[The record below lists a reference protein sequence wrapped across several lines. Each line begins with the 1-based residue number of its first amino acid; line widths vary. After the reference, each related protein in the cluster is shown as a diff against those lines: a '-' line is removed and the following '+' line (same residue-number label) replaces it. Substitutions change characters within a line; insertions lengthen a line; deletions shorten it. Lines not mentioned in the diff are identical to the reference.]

1 MADYSGT
8 YNQTQITVG
17 QLIEYAFRAA
27 GKTAEEQTPEYINAA
42 KQALYYILMNLSNRG
57 VNLWMLK
64 TLILGTVADQTVLTL
79 PPETIDVREANW
91 RYLVTPQISEA
102 LPLDNFDA
110 YALFDNTLSTHATS
124 TLSENWFGAF
134 YQDSQRMY
142 QVGFNAYVPGGGT
155 FTYNLI
161 LESSEDGI
169 TWTTAQE
176 LPPVTLSDKE
186 WFYYPIDPSASHYFY
201 RLRSTVS
208 QVFSLRQIVFSYT
221 QQDIPLA
228 RLNRD
233 DYWNLPNKQFP
244 SQRSLQYWFDRTINQ
259 GMYLWPIPN
268 NDFQCFQLVVDS
280 QIMDVGNLSN
290 KLYLPNRWIVAV
302 QSWLSHELA
311 IQLPGVDL
319 QRIQYLEGQYA
330 KWLQQ
335 AEDEERDKSPIYY
348 QPNISYY
355 TR

>member
-64 TLILGTVADQTVLTL
+64 SVLLGTVADQTVL
-79 PPETIDVREANW
+79 PMAPETIDVREANW
-91 RYLVTPQISEA
+91 RYLVTPQISSA
-102 LPLDNFDA
+102 LPIDNIGSPAIFDG
-110 YALFDNTLSTHATS
+110 TLSTFATS
-124 TLSENWFGAF
+124 TLTENWFGAA
-134 YQDSQRMY
+134 YQSPQRMF
-142 QVGFNAYVPGGGT
+142 QVGFNAYVPGSGT
-155 FTYNLI
+155 ATYNLI
-161 LESSEDGI
+161 LESSEDGV
-169 TWTTAQE
+169 TWITAQT
-176 LPPVTLSDKE
+176 LPAVTLSDKE
-186 WFYYPIDPSASHYFY
+186 WFYYEIDPSQSHYFY
-201 RLRSTVS
+201 RLRSTS
-208 QVFSLRQIVFSYT
+208 GTVFSLRQIVFSYT

-233 DYWNLPNKQFP
+233 DYWNLPNKQFT
-244 SQRSLQYWFDRTINQ
+244 SQRSLQYWFDRTLDP
-259 GMYLWPIPN
+259 GMYLWPIPS
-268 NDFQCFQLVVDS
+268 NDFQCFQLV
-280 QIMDVGNLSN
+280 IETKLMDAGNLSN
-290 KLYLPNRWIVAV
+290 KLYVPERWLMAI
-302 QSWLSHELA
+302 QSWLSHEMS

-319 QRIQYLEGQYA
+319 ARIQYLEGQYA

>member
-1 MADYSGT
+1 MAAYSGT
-8 YNQTQITVG
+8 TNQTQITVG

-64 TLILGTVADQTVLTL
+64 TLILGAVADQTVLPL
-79 PPETIDVREANW
+79 PTDTIDVREANW
-91 RYLVTPQISEA
+91 RYIVTPQVSEA
-102 LPLDNFDA
+102 LPIDNIDSP
-110 YALFDNTLSTHATS
+110 ALFDGSLNTYATS
-124 TLSENWFGAF
+124 TLAENWFGAA
-134 YQDSQRMY
+134 YQSSQRMF
-142 QVGFNAYVPGGGT
+142 QVGFNAYVPSGT
-155 FTYNLI
+155 STYNLV
-161 LESSEDGI
+161 LETSNDGI
-169 TWTTAQE
+169 TWKTAQI
-176 LPPVTLSDKE
+176 LPEVTLSDKE
-186 WFYYPIDPSASHYFY
+186 WFYYPIDPSPANYFY
-201 RLRSTVS
+201 RLRSTVNS
-208 QVFSLRQIVFSYT
+208 VFSLRQIVFSYT

-233 DYWNLPNKQFP
+233 DYWNLPNKQYP
-244 SQRSLQYWFDRTINQ
+244 SQRSLQYWFDRTITP

-268 NDFQCFQLVVDS
+268 NDFQCFQLVIDT

-311 IQLPGVDL
+311 IQLPGIDL
-319 QRIQYLEGQYA
+319 ARIQYLEGQYA